1 MRRRQTKHAFSF
13 AKLAQFA
20 MLRKFS
26 RQSVQLKRSNNI
38 MPLATRSISLVRNSR
53 RR

>member
-1 MRRRQTKHAFSF
+1 MRRRQTKHTFSF
-13 AKLAQFA
+13 AKLAQLA

-26 RQSVQLKRSNNI
+26 RQSVQLKRGNNF

-53 RR
+53 HR